1 MHLKVVI
8 IMVCSLRKN
17 TLFINPKSDRVY
29 QLLLWEP
36 AGLKRG
42 RACRHWMKK
51 WRQRNTIK
59 RGEWGPRPK
68 SKWTCLHLCHS
79 LAGDIADYAAHDPLG
94 NTPPHDACGESH
106 WRTHHPLPHR
116 AWEPRRAPLTSGLS
130 GWLPGWK
137 RDCCQRRREALLN
150 VHRTGK
156 KDILTI

>member
-1 MHLKVVI
+1 MPLKVVI

-17 TLFINPKSDRVY
+17 PLFIKPKSDRVY

-36 AGLKRG
+36 AGLKTG
-42 RACRHWMKK
+42 RACGQTKK
-51 WRQRNTIK
+51 YHQERGMGPQAKVQVNLPTFVPQPGWRYC
-59 RGEWGPRPK
+59 W
-68 SKWTCLHLCHS
+68 HV
-79 LAGDIADYAAHDPLG
+79 AHDSLG

-130 GWLPGWK
+130 GWLSGWD
-137 RDCCQRRREALLN
+137 RDCCQRWREALRN
-150 VHRTGK
+150 VHRPGK